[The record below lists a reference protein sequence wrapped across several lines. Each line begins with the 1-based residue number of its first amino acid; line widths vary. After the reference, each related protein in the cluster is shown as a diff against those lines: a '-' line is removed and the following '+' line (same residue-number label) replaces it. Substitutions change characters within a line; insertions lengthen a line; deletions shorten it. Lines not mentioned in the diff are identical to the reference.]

1 MLADPTGRVS
11 DGSGR
16 LAGGD
21 THDATTEDATHWI
34 AVYSELL
41 SVMAELLDRTASR
54 RAGMSE
60 DARGEAEAD
69 DVAIRAQAD
78 IYTLR
83 RQEWRAHVDADVAL
97 HPDATRS
104 RDHRRLRSEK
114 TRAAEREL
122 REGVSRG
129 EFVLR
134 YQPKVDSCT
143 GRVVGVEALLRW
155 NHPVRGLLTPDAFLA
170 LAEESGVIVELDAW
184 VLQTACRQAS
194 AWARSTLGPLSIA
207 VNISGRDLEGD
218 WLLESVRRVLGET
231 GLDPGLL
238 ELELTESAAV
248 QQEEEALSMLR
259 EIRALGVRIAI
270 DDFGTGYSMLGRLQD
285 FPFDTLKIDR
295 SLISRITTLDADS
308 PIVSATVA
316 MARGLGLDVV
326 AEGVETV
333 EQRMYLVRQG
343 GGQLQGFLISR
354 AVEPQGIPPMLR
366 VAPLAPIEDPRWA
379 ALESAM
385 SVASTEPALEDLVRG
400 LLVELQRL
408 TGLDSVYLTC
418 IHWDRG
424 EQEVMFSRNSGS
436 ITVPE
441 GLILPWPDTLFRS
454 ALIDGPQLSDRVPV
468 EYPHSRAATT
478 LGEQTSVKVPVL
490 LGGRIFG
497 TLCGASGR
505 RVSLAQPGLVVMRV
519 FASLIGAQIAAPT
532 VTTPPTLWSGDP
544 LTQ

>member
-194 AWARSTLGPLSIA
+194 A
-207 VNISGRDLEGD
+207 
-218 WLLESVRRVLGET
+218 
-231 GLDPGLL
+231 
-238 ELELTESAAV
+238 
-248 QQEEEALSMLR
+248 
-259 EIRALGVRIAI
+259 
-270 DDFGTGYSMLGRLQD
+270 
-285 FPFDTLKIDR
+285 
-295 SLISRITTLDADS
+295 
-308 PIVSATVA
+308 
-316 MARGLGLDVV
+316 
-326 AEGVETV
+326 
-333 EQRMYLVRQG
+333 
-343 GGQLQGFLISR
+343 
-354 AVEPQGIPPMLR
+354 
-366 VAPLAPIEDPRWA
+366 
-379 ALESAM
+379 
-385 SVASTEPALEDLVRG
+385 
-400 LLVELQRL
+400 
-408 TGLDSVYLTC
+408 
-418 IHWDRG
+418 
-424 EQEVMFSRNSGS
+424 
-436 ITVPE
+436 
-441 GLILPWPDTLFRS
+441 
-454 ALIDGPQLSDRVPV
+454 
-468 EYPHSRAATT
+468 
-478 LGEQTSVKVPVL
+478 
-490 LGGRIFG
+490 
-497 TLCGASGR
+497 
-505 RVSLAQPGLVVMRV
+505 
-519 FASLIGAQIAAPT
+519 
-532 VTTPPTLWSGDP
+532 
-544 LTQ
+544 